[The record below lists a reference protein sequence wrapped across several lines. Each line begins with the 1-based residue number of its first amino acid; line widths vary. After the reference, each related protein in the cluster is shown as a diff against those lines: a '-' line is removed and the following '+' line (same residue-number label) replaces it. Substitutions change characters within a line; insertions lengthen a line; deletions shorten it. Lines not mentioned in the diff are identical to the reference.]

1 MLGVVFPD
9 AAGQVSADVS
19 SIQSRLMHLLSL
31 FWMLSIRLDLI
42 QNKMGAP
49 EPDHHPEELSR
60 SMIYLFPKLSTLK
73 EPI

>member
-9 AAGQVSADVS
+9 SAGQVSTDVS
-19 SIQSRLMHLLSL
+19 AIQSRLMHLLSL
-31 FWMLSIRLDLI
+31 CWMYTTRLDLM

-49 EPDHHPEELSR
+49 EPDHNAEELSR
-60 SMIYLFPKLSTLK
+60 SMIYLFLKLSTLK